1 MNKVFIYAVYLILAL
16 TAIEGYSQKAQVIGK
31 PDGTSGPFK
40 VMGRILDGK
49 TNEVLIGANIYSKS
63 RRIGT
68 TTDTEGWFQLYLQ
81 KRRHN
86 LQVSFIGYLPKEM
99 VLDIKG
105 DGYLEIFLDEDLVQ
119 LSEVI
124 ISAEGED
131 VNIKGVTIGIAKLSI
146 EAIAAL
152 PPFAGEVDVL
162 QSITLMPGMIQ
173 MGKASR

>member
-1 MNKVFIYAVYLILAL
+1 MNKVFIYAVYLILAF
-16 TAIEGYSQKAQVIGK
+16 TAIEGHSQKAQVIGK
-31 PDGTSGPFK
+31 PAGTAGPFT
-40 VMGRILDGK
+40 VTGTILDNK

-68 TTDTEGWFQLYLQ
+68 TTNTEGWFQLYLQ

-105 DGYLEIFLDEDLVQ
+105 EGYFEVFLDEDLVQ

-131 VNIKGVTIGIAKLSI
+131 VDIKGVTIGIAKLSM
-146 EAIAAL
+146 EDIAAL
-152 PPFAGEVDVL
+152 PQFAGEVDVL
-162 QSITLMPGMIQ
+162 KSITLLPG
-173 MGKASR
+173 